1 MTVFKRQWS
10 FFKNAI
16 LLQNDTTAILQFLVS
31 RTEFTKFLKRVARL
45 QDVPFE
51 KSQEEMDAEERVFLV
66 PLINIAL
73 DHTEAVF
80 KYYFSKKSKMKII
93 AKKKKKT

>member
-1 MTVFKRQWS
+1 
-10 FFKNAI
+10 
-16 LLQNDTTAILQFLVS
+16 
-31 RTEFTKFLKRVARL
+31 
-45 QDVPFE
+45 
-51 KSQEEMDAEERVFLV
+51 MDAEERVFLV